1 MRWVTTASSSRD
13 LVTRETGGN
22 PFFAAEVLRH
32 LAETGAISREDGRWV
47 AKVDFASIGLPE
59 SVREVVD
66 QRVRRLGEDAHRI
79 LTVASV
85 IGRDFDLGLL
95 ARAAERDEDD
105 VLDTLEEAAAAA
117 VVAEVP
123 GRAERF
129 TFTHALFQHTLYD
142 ELSASRRSRAHR
154 RVGELLESELGDD
167 PGDHIGELAYHWVSG
182 ATPAEA
188 GKAAAYAD
196 RAGKRALEALAPEE
210 AIRWFRQAVD
220 LLDRAP
226 SHDPHQRLEAVVGL
240 GDAQRQAGDPAY
252 RETLLAAAAEAAR
265 LGDTRRLVAAALANQ
280 RGGWASNTGA
290 VDAERIAT
298 LEQALGALAVGDSQ
312 ARALLL
318 ATLAAE
324 LTFSGDLD
332 RRRALAAEAESM
344 ARRLEDDATLLRV
357 LNGTFVP
364 LWVPDDFAAN
374 CRGLGGSAHARRPRR
389 RSGRAVRGRPEPS
402 VRDGVQRRPPGH
414 RRGHR
419 AHRVARRRH
428 RPAIPHVARD
438 LRAMLGGPARR
449 RRRGSRPPGNGRAAD
464 RVREWSAR
472 CIHGVRREPAQHPV
486 APRTNGGDAPSHRA
500 GRRRQPRGPC
510 FPGRVRETLC
520 ECGRTGEAGPL
531 LAAASSADFHDAAYD
546 YIWLT
551 NTTFWADSAAW
562 LGDKSAA
569 AVLFDRLAPYEP
581 QGILS
586 GATFTGTVGMYLAR
600 LAAVLGRLDEADD
613 LFERT
618 DARSARTRGT
628 VLPGSQSG
636 RVGAT
641 PRHAR
646 R

>member
-1 MRWVTTASSSRD
+1 MRSWTDGSAASARTRTGSSPSR
-13 LVTRETGGN
+13 
-22 PFFAAEVLRH
+22 PSSAATSTS
-32 LAETGAISREDGRWV
+32 ACS
-47 AKVDFASIGLPE
+47 
-59 SVREVVD
+59 
-66 QRVRRLGEDAHRI
+66 
-79 LTVASV
+79 
-85 IGRDFDLGLL
+85 
-95 ARAAERDEDD
+95 RAAERDEDD
-105 VLDTLEEAAAAA
+105 VLDTLEEAVAAA

-196 RAGKRALEALAPEE
+196 RAGKLALEALAPEE

-220 LLDRAP
+220 LLDAAP

-252 RETLLAAAAEAAR
+252 RETLLAAAAEATR
-265 LGDTRRLVAAALANQ
+265 LGDTRRLVAAALGNQ

-298 LEQALGALAVGDSQ
+298 LEQALGALAVGDSE

-332 RRRALAAEAESM
+332 RRRALAGEAESM

-357 LNGTFVP
+357 LNVTFVP
-364 LWVPDDFAAN
+364 LWVPDDFARTVAA
-374 CRGLGGSAHARRPRR
+374 SAEAL
-389 RSGRAVRGRPEPS
+389 
-402 VRDGVQRRPPGH
+402 
-414 RRGHR
+414 
-419 AHRVARRRH
+419 
-428 RPAIPHVARD
+428 I
-438 LRAMLGGPARR
+438 L
-449 RRRGSRPPGNGRAAD
+449 AD
-464 RVREWSAR
+464 RV
-472 CIHGVRREPAQHPV
+472 GDPV
-486 APRTNGGDAPSHRA
+486 ARFGAAQNRLFAMASSADRAGIDAAIALTESLAADIGQPYLTWLVTYGRCWVALLAGDAEEADVLATGALEIGSESGQPDTFTVYGGNLLNIRWHQ
-500 GRRRQPRGPC
+500 GRMEEMLPLIEQAVADN
-510 FPGRVRETLC
+510 PGVPAFQAVYAQTLC
-520 ECGRTGEAGPL
+520 ECGRADEAKPL
-531 LAAASSADFHDAAYD
+531 LAAASAADFHDAAYD

-562 LGDKSAA
+562 LGDWSAA
-569 AVLFDRLAPYEP
+569 GVLFDRLAPYEP

-600 LAAVLGRLDEADD
+600 LAAVLGRIDD
-613 LFERT
+613 ANALFERT
-618 DARSARTRGT
+618 DARLRALGAPFFHARNQVEWARLLSTRGGDADPRRSAGA
-628 VLPGSQSG
+628 VG
-636 RVGAT
+636 RGH
-641 PRHAR
+641 RHGGGYGCAGVER
-646 R
+646 RAEELVALMS